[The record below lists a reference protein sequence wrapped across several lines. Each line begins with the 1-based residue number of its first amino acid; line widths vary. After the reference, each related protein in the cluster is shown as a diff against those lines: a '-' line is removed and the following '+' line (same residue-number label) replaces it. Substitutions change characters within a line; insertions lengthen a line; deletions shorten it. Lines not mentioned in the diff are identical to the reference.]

1 MITYTTLY
9 RLARYL
15 LHNANAKR
23 NNKQMISVWEFLKTY
38 VGTKN
43 TSLPR
48 LTTRTRKLAE
58 LAMQC
63 CKHVDRQAVGRASA
77 YYWLG
82 KLDSTTTQAERVA
95 AHLWLAIYGDQKCR
109 GGKEEQ
115 QWTLVNS

>member
-15 LHNANAKR
+15 LHNAHARRDK
-23 NNKQMISVWEFLKTY
+23 KQMISVSEFLKTY
-38 VGTKN
+38 VGTKS

-58 LAMQC
+58 LAMRY
-63 CKHVDRQAVGRASA
+63 CKHVDRQSIGRTSA
-77 YYWLG
+77 YYWIG

-95 AHLWLAIYGDQKCR
+95 THLWLAIYGGQKCR
-109 GGKEEQ
+109 GGKED
-115 QWTLVNS
+115 